1 MRLPV
6 IQGLIRRRLLVNF
19 RVDPAVMGRFLPA
32 PFRPKLHGGYAV
44 AGICLIRLE
53 RVHPAFVPGFLG
65 LTSENA
71 AHRVAV
77 VWDGPDGEE
86 REGVYIPRRDTD
98 SRISHFAGGRFFPG
112 EYQLA
117 DFEVAD
123 DGQRIAMS
131 VQAHDGRINLRLRAR
146 ESDALPV
153 SSCFGSLAESSR
165 FFEGGGLGY
174 SATRD
179 CCRFD
184 GMQLQVEQWEAKPL
198 EVEEAESSF
207 FADEMVFP
215 AGSVTFDHGL
225 VMRNLRHQWEE
236 AGVMVNGRAA

>member
-6 IQGLIRRRLLVNF
+6 IHGVIRRRLLVNF
-19 RVDPAVMGRFLPA
+19 RVDPTVMSRFLPA
-32 PFRPKLHGGYAV
+32 PFRPKLHGGFAV

-53 RVHPAFVPGFLG
+53 RIHPAFLPGFLG
-65 LTSENA
+65 LASENA

-77 VWDGPDGEE
+77 AWNGPEGEE

-123 DGQRIAMS
+123 DGTDVAMS
-131 VQAHDGRINLRLRAR
+131 VHARDGRMDLRLRAHASA
-146 ESDALPV
+146 ELPG
-153 SSCFGSLAESSR
+153 SSCFESLAESSH

-198 EVEEAESSF
+198 AVEQVESSF
-207 FADEMVFP
+207 FADEAVFP
-215 AGSVTFDHGL
+215 VGSVTLDHGL
-225 VMRNLRHQWEE
+225 VMRNLRHQWQE
-236 AGVMVNGRAA
+236 AGAMVNGAAV